1 MKNRKYEIL
10 NSLKGKIKEECLSY
24 REVSTKSGISLTAFN
39 NKINGYSVFDTD
51 EVSALVEILNI
62 EPNDIIKYFF
72 PQILRNVA

>member
-1 MKNRKYEIL
+1 MKNRKHEIL

-24 REVSTKSGISLTAFN
+24 RKVSTKSGISLNAFN
-39 NKINGYSVFDTD
+39 NKINGYSVFNTD

-72 PQILRNVA
+72 PQMFQNVS